1 MPGAG
6 FEEGSWIA
14 PTIWTGLKDDDRS
27 VREEIFGPCVHIA
40 PFDEEEEAIARAN
53 NTHYGLAAMLWTGD
67 LSRGH
72 RVAAKLEAGIT
83 WVNSWFLRDLRT
95 AAVASC
101 HLDQSRTNTLLL
113 RDG

>member
-1 MPGAG
+1 
-6 FEEGSWIA
+6 
-14 PTIWTGLKDDDRS
+14 
-27 VREEIFGPCVHIA
+27 VHIA

-67 LSRGH
+67 LSRAH

-95 AAVASC
+95 AFGGMKHSGIGREGGIHGLEFYTALKNICVKI
-101 HLDQSRTNTLLL
+101 
-113 RDG
+113 